1 MLFSQSQEVGM
12 ERTDE
17 LLIER
22 YIQLD
27 GELKQHVEVHRK
39 LEFALEDFNK
49 RIYLTPQEEI
59 EKKKLQKLKLASK
72 DRIYA
77 ILAKYRKSA

>member
-1 MLFSQSQEVGM
+1 M

-17 LLIER
+17 MLIER
-22 YIQLD
+22 YIQQD
-27 GELKQHVEVHRK
+27 GDLKQHVEDHRK
-39 LEFALEDFNK
+39 LESALEDFNK

-59 EKKKLQKLKLASK
+59 EKKKLQKLKLVSK

>member
-1 MLFSQSQEVGM
+1 M

-17 LLIER
+17 VLIER
-22 YIQLD
+22 YIQQD
-27 GELKQHVEVHRK
+27 GELKQNVEVHRK

-77 ILAKYRKSA
+77 ILAKYRKSS

>member
-1 MLFSQSQEVGM
+1 M

-17 LLIER
+17 MLIER

-39 LEFALEDFNK
+39 LEIALEDFNK